1 MYTYRIEQAI
11 RAASVLHRNQ
21 ETKGSIP
28 FPFITHLVAV
38 AFTLMDYTED
48 EDVIVAALLH
58 DTLDSSDYSSG
69 ELRED
74 FGERVGKIVEGVT
87 QVSAID
93 GRRLGWMERNKNHL
107 RSLKTASVEVLL
119 LSAASKLH
127 ILRTV
132 VEDYLDN
139 KERFLQ
145 DFGKN
150 FDERVEIYEEF
161 GKIYHKLDNP
171 IKDEYDYVLGEYK
184 KFIEEVRKVEEKFY
198 GE

>member
-11 RAASVLHRNQ
+11 RAASVLHRGQ

-38 AFTLMDYTED
+38 AFTIMDYTED
-48 EDVIVAALLH
+48 EDVVIAALLH

-74 FGERVGKIVEGVT
+74 FGERVGKIIEEVT
-87 QVSAID
+87 QVGIID

-107 RSLKTASVEVLL
+107 RSLKNASKEALL
-119 LSAASKLH
+119 VSAASKVH

-139 KERFLQ
+139 KERFFQ

-150 FDERVEIYEEF
+150 YDERVEIYEEF
-161 GKIYHKLDNP
+161 GKLYNNLDNP
-171 IKDEYDYVLGEYK
+171 IKKEYTYVLGEYK
-184 KFIEEVRKVEEKFY
+184 NFIDEVRKAEARFY
-198 GE
+198 GQ